1 MSRPYIYMLP
11 EKKPSPP
18 EKVAEAKEN
27 VVSGLCDYLEDYR
40 PERWG
45 PTKSVLMGPAGKLLS
60 AVTSGR
66 FENRDAIIG
75 FVVNIHANTST
86 KEPGPTS
93 LRRLKEAVD
102 AMANLRE
109 LVPDRMWPRTL
120 REIDYAVFSKQ
131 YSRVSQS
138 IKGRGGENQK

>member
-11 EKKPSPP
+11 EKPPPP

-27 VVSGLCDYLEDYR
+27 VVSALYDYLEDYE
-40 PERWG
+40 PEKWVAS
-45 PTKSVLMGPAGKLLS
+45 KSGLMGPAGKLLS

-75 FVVNIHANTST
+75 FVVNIHANTSRR
-86 KEPGPTS
+86 ELGPTS
-93 LRRLKEAVD
+93 LGRLKEAVD
-102 AMANLRE
+102 GMAKLRQ
-109 LVPDRMWPRTL
+109 LVSDRMWPQTL

-138 IKGRGGENQK
+138 IRGRGGEDQK